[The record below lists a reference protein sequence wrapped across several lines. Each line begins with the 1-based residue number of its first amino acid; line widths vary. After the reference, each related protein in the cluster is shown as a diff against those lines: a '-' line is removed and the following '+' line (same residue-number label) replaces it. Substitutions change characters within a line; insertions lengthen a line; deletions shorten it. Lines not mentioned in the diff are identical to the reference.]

1 MGVISPTREP
11 PVLTSAELQ
20 ALRLSLQAASLGVLL
35 GFPVAFGIA
44 WLLVKTQMGGK
55 LALDILI
62 SFPLALPPVI
72 TGYALLLLLSREG
85 FVGRFLNW
93 AFGIDLLF
101 SWIAAALAAGL
112 VSLPL
117 MVRAI
122 EVALAGV
129 DPRLEKA
136 ARSLGAGPIRSLLTV
151 TLPLAYRGMAAA
163 ALLGFARG
171 LGEFGATIVV
181 AGNVPG
187 LTQTL
192 PLAIFTDL
200 QAGDD
205 HAALRLVA
213 ISIILAAISLTI
225 HHVLIHRRGLLRRQ
239 WTPS

>member
-1 MGVISPTREP
+1 MLS
-11 PVLTSAELQ
+11 SSELQ

-35 GFPVAFGIA
+35 GFPVALGVA
-44 WLLVKTQMGGK
+44 WILVKTEMRGK
-55 LALDILI
+55 LALEILV

-85 FVGRFLNW
+85 IIGRFLNW

-101 SWIAAALAAGL
+101 TWIAAALAAGL

-136 ARSLGAGPIRSLLTV
+136 ARSLGAGPVRTLFSV
-151 TLPLAYRGMAAA
+151 TFPLAYRGMAAA

-181 AGNVPG
+181 AGNIPG

-213 ISIILAAISLTI
+213 ISVILAAISLTI
-225 HHVLIHRRGLLRRQ
+225 HHVLIHKRSLLRRRP
-239 WTPS
+239 T

>member
-1 MGVISPTREP
+1 M
-11 PVLTSAELQ
+11 LTPAELQ

-35 GFPVAFGIA
+35 GFPVALGVA
-44 WLLVKTQMGGK
+44 WILVKTEMRGK
-55 LALDILI
+55 LALEILV

-85 FVGRFLNW
+85 IAGRFLNW

-101 SWIAAALAAGL
+101 TWIAAALAAGL

-136 ARSLGAGPIRSLLTV
+136 ARSLGAGPVRTLFSV
-151 TLPLAYRGMAAA
+151 TFPLAYRGMAAA

-181 AGNVPG
+181 AGNIPG

-200 QAGDD
+200 QSGDD

-213 ISIILAAISLTI
+213 ISVILAAISLTI
-225 HHVLIHRRGLLRRQ
+225 HHVLIHKRSLLRRRS
-239 WTPS
+239 T

>member
-1 MGVISPTREP
+1 M
-11 PVLTSAELQ
+11 
-20 ALRLSLQAASLGVLL
+20 QAASLGVLL
-35 GFPVAFGIA
+35 GFPVALGVA
-44 WLLVKTQMGGK
+44 WLLVKTQMRGK
-55 LALDILI
+55 LALEILV

-72 TGYALLLLLSREG
+72 TGYALLLLISREG
-85 FVGRFLNW
+85 IVGRFLSW
-93 AFGIDLLF
+93 AFDIDLVF
-101 SWIAAALAAGL
+101 TWVAAALAAGL

-136 ARSLGAGPIRSLLTV
+136 ARSLGAGPIRTILTV
-151 TLPLAYRGMAAA
+151 TFPLAYRGLAAA

-181 AGNVPG
+181 AGNIPG

-200 QAGDD
+200 QSGDD

-213 ISIILAAISLTI
+213 ISVILAALSLTV
-225 HHVLIHRRGLLRRQ
+225 HHLLIHKRSLLRRRP
-239 WTPS
+239 T

>member
-1 MGVISPTREP
+1 MLSST
-11 PVLTSAELQ
+11 ELN

-35 GFPVAFGIA
+35 GFPVAFAIA
-44 WLLVKTQMGGK
+44 WALVKTQMRGK
-55 LALDILI
+55 LALEILV

-85 FVGRFLNW
+85 IAGRFLNW

-101 SWIAAALAAGL
+101 TWIAAALAAGL

-225 HHVLIHRRGLLRRQ
+225 HHVLIHRRGSLRRQ

>member
-1 MGVISPTREP
+1 MLS
-11 PVLTSAELQ
+11 SAELQ

-35 GFPVAFGIA
+35 GFPVALGIA
-44 WLLVKTQMGGK
+44 WALVKTEMRGK
-55 LALDILI
+55 LALEILV

-85 FVGRFLNW
+85 ALGRFLHW
-93 AFGIDLLF
+93 SLGVDVLF
-101 SWIAAALAAGL
+101 TWVAAALAAGL

-117 MVRAI
+117 MVRAM
-122 EVALAGV
+122 EVALAAV

-136 ARSLGAGPIRSLLTV
+136 ARSLGAGPIRSLFSV

-181 AGNVPG
+181 AGNIPG
-187 LTQTL
+187 VTQTL

-205 HAALRLVA
+205 RAALRLVA
-213 ISIILAAISLTI
+213 IS
-225 HHVLIHRRGLLRRQ
+225 VVWRRL
-239 WTPS
+239 P

>member
-1 MGVISPTREP
+1 MLSTV
-11 PVLTSAELQ
+11 ELN

-35 GFPVAFGIA
+35 GFPVALGVA
-44 WLLVKTQMGGK
+44 WLLVKTQMRGK
-55 LALDILI
+55 LALEILV

-72 TGYALLLLLSREG
+72 TGYALLLLISREG
-85 FVGRFLNW
+85 IVGRFLSW
-93 AFGIDLLF
+93 AFDIDLVF
-101 SWIAAALAAGL
+101 TWVAAALAAGL

-136 ARSLGAGPIRSLLTV
+136 ARSLGAGPIRTILTV
-151 TLPLAYRGMAAA
+151 TFPLAYRGLAAA

-181 AGNVPG
+181 AGNIPG

-200 QAGDD
+200 QSGDD

-213 ISIILAAISLTI
+213 ISVILAALSLTV
-225 HHVLIHRRGLLRRQ
+225 HHLLIHKRSLLRRRP
-239 WTPS
+239 T

>member
-1 MGVISPTREP
+1 MLS
-11 PVLTSAELQ
+11 SAELQ

-35 GFPVAFGIA
+35 GFPVALGIA
-44 WLLVKTQMGGK
+44 WALVKTEMRGK
-55 LALDILI
+55 LALEILV

-85 FVGRFLNW
+85 SLGRFLHW
-93 AFGIDLLF
+93 SLGVDVLF
-101 SWIAAALAAGL
+101 TWVAAALAAGL

-117 MVRAI
+117 MVRAM
-122 EVALAGV
+122 EVALAAV

-136 ARSLGAGPIRSLLTV
+136 ARSLGAGPIRSVFTV

-181 AGNVPG
+181 AGNIPG
-187 LTQTL
+187 VTQTL

-205 HAALRLVA
+205 RAALRLVA
-213 ISIILAAISLTI
+213 ISVVLAAGTLTI
-225 HHVLIHRRGLLRRQ
+225 HHVLIRKLGMLRQRL
-239 WTPS
+239 T

>member
-1 MGVISPTREP
+1 MLSST
-11 PVLTSAELQ
+11 ELH
-20 ALRLSLQAASLGVLL
+20 ALRLSLQAASLGVLI
-35 GFPVAFGIA
+35 GFPVALGIA
-44 WLLVKTQMGGK
+44 WLLVKTQMRGK
-55 LALDILI
+55 LALEILV

-85 FVGRFLNW
+85 VVGRFLNW

-101 SWIAAALAAGL
+101 TWIAAALAAGL

-136 ARSLGAGPIRSLLTV
+136 ARSLGAGPIRSVLTV
-151 TLPLAYRGMAAA
+151 TFPLAYRGMAAA

-181 AGNVPG
+181 AGNIPG

-205 HAALRLVA
+205 RAALRLVA
-213 ISIILAAISLTI
+213 ISVILAAISLTI
-225 HHVLIHRRGLLRRQ
+225 HHVLIHRRGSLRRQ